1 MTFNSLFVDLTRI
14 FIVLYGCYLFERS
27 SEVNIWELLTTFDIL
42 LGIALTAISLCAV
55 VFLTMW
61 SRRII
66 ERIHARPQSSLRE
79 IQKEII
85 NGNKS

>member
-1 MTFNSLFVDLTRI
+1 M
-14 FIVLYGCYLFERS
+14 
-27 SEVNIWELLTTFDIL
+27 NIWELLTTFDIL
-42 LGIALTAISLCAV
+42 LGIILTAISLFAV

-66 ERIHARPQSSLRE
+66 ERIHARPPSSLRE
-79 IQKEII
+79 IQKETI

>member
-1 MTFNSLFVDLTRI
+1 MTFDS
-14 FIVLYGCYLFERS
+14 
-27 SEVNIWELLTTFDIL
+27 L
-42 LGIALTAISLCAV
+42 LGIVLTALSLCAV

-66 ERIHARPQSSLRE
+66 ERIHTRPPSSLRE

>member
-1 MTFNSLFVDLTRI
+1 MTFNSLFGDLTSI
-14 FIVLYGCYLFERS
+14 LIVLYGCHLFERS
-27 SEVNIWELLTTFDIL
+27 LELNIWDLLTTFDIL
-42 LGIALTAISLCAV
+42 LGIVLTAISLCAV

>member
-1 MTFNSLFVDLTRI
+1 M
-14 FIVLYGCYLFERS
+14 
-27 SEVNIWELLTTFDIL
+27 NIWELLTTFDIL
-42 LGIALTAISLCAV
+42 LGIVLTAISLCIV

-66 ERIHARPQSSLRE
+66 ERIHTRPPSSLRE
-79 IQKEII
+79 IQKETI

>member
-1 MTFNSLFVDLTRI
+1 MNT
-14 FIVLYGCYLFERS
+14 
-27 SEVNIWELLTTFDIL
+27 WELLTTFDIL
-42 LGIALTAISLCAV
+42 LGIILTSISMCAV
-55 VFLTMW
+55 VFLTIW

-66 ERIHARPQSSLRE
+66 ERIHASSPSSLRE

>member
-1 MTFNSLFVDLTRI
+1 MD
-14 FIVLYGCYLFERS
+14 
-27 SEVNIWELLTTFDIL
+27 IWELLTTFDIF
-42 LGIALTAISLCAV
+42 LGIVLTAISLCAV

-66 ERIHARPQSSLRE
+66 ERIHARPPSSLRE
-79 IQKEII
+79 IQKETI

>member
-1 MTFNSLFVDLTRI
+1 MTFNSLFGDLTSI
-14 FIVLYGCYLFERS
+14 LIVLYGCHLFERS
-27 SEVNIWELLTTFDIL
+27 LELNIWDLLTTFDIL
-42 LGIALTAISLCAV
+42 LGIVLTAISLCAV

-61 SRRII
+61 SRSII

>member
-1 MTFNSLFVDLTRI
+1 M
-14 FIVLYGCYLFERS
+14 
-27 SEVNIWELLTTFDIL
+27 NIWELLTTFDIL
-42 LGIALTAISLCAV
+42 LGIILTTISLFAV
-55 VFLTMW
+55 VFLTIW

-66 ERIHARPQSSLRE
+66 ERIYARQPSSLRE

>member
-1 MTFNSLFVDLTRI
+1 M
-14 FIVLYGCYLFERS
+14 
-27 SEVNIWELLTTFDIL
+27 NIWELLMTFDIL
-42 LGIALTAISLCAV
+42 LGIVLTAISLCTV

-66 ERIHARPQSSLRE
+66 ERIHTRPPSSLRE
-79 IQKEII
+79 IQKETI

>member
-1 MTFNSLFVDLTRI
+1 M
-14 FIVLYGCYLFERS
+14 
-27 SEVNIWELLTTFDIL
+27 TFDIL
-42 LGIALTAISLCAV
+42 LGIVLTTLSLCAV

-66 ERIHARPQSSLRE
+66 ERIHTRPPSSLRE
-79 IQKEII
+79 IQNETI

>member
-1 MTFNSLFVDLTRI
+1 M
-14 FIVLYGCYLFERS
+14 
-27 SEVNIWELLTTFDIL
+27 NIWELLTTFDIF
-42 LGIALTAISLCAV
+42 LGIVLTVISLCVV

-66 ERIHARPQSSLRE
+66 ERIHERPPSSLRE
-79 IQKEII
+79 IQKETI

>member
-1 MTFNSLFVDLTRI
+1 M
-14 FIVLYGCYLFERS
+14 
-27 SEVNIWELLTTFDIL
+27 NIWELLTTFDVL
-42 LGIALTAISLCAV
+42 LGIILTAISLCAV
-55 VFLTMW
+55 VFLTIW

-66 ERIHARPQSSLRE
+66 ERIHARQPSSLRE

>member
-1 MTFNSLFVDLTRI
+1 
-14 FIVLYGCYLFERS
+14 
-27 SEVNIWELLTTFDIL
+27 VNIWELLTTFDIL
-42 LGIALTAISLCAV
+42 LGIVLTVISLCVV

-66 ERIHARPQSSLRE
+66 ERIHERPPSSLRE
-79 IQKEII
+79 IQKETI

>member
-1 MTFNSLFVDLTRI
+1 MKFDSLFGDLTSI
-14 FIVLYGCYLFERS
+14 FIVLYGCHLFERS
-27 SEVNIWELLTTFDIL
+27 SELNIWELLTTFDIL
-42 LGIALTAISLCAV
+42 LGIVLTAISLCAV

-61 SRRII
+61 SRSII
-66 ERIHARPQSSLRE
+66 ERIHARPQSSHRE

>member
-1 MTFNSLFVDLTRI
+1 M
-14 FIVLYGCYLFERS
+14 
-27 SEVNIWELLTTFDIL
+27 NIWELLTTFDIL
-42 LGIALTAISLCAV
+42 LGIVLTAISLCTV

-66 ERIHARPQSSLRE
+66 ERIHTRPPSSLRE
-79 IQKEII
+79 IQKETI